1 MPFTTINQYNREQL
15 IRLILSTP
23 IPPNMGRR
31 NGKNLLSIAAIAD
44 HLIAN
49 GVRIYNPVGCAF
61 CLGAETIDGHFAAKG
76 HVTGDHKFTV
86 ITEGNVSFC
95 PRCGRSIPDS
105 SKGGESK

>member
-1 MPFTTINQYNREQL
+1 MPFTTIDQYNREQL

-23 IPPNMGRR
+23 TPANMGRR
-31 NGKNLLSIAAIAD
+31 NNKHLMCVTTIAD

-49 GVRIYNPVGCAF
+49 GVRIHNPVGCAF
-61 CLGAETIDGHFAAKG
+61 CIGAEMIDGHFAAHG
-76 HVTGDHKFTV
+76 HATVNHKFTV

-105 SKGGESK
+105 LKGGESK